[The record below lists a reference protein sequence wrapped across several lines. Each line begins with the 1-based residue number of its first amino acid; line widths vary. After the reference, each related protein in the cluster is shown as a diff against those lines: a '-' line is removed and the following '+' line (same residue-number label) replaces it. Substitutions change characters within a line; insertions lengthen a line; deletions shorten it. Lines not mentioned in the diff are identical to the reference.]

1 MACSERT
8 LIKVGLYFSIACLVV
23 LHAMLAWHSIS
34 LLLRLPSPHVD
45 SPMQQVKHKPAPD
58 FKLPAP
64 LQRKADSR

>member
-1 MACSERT
+1 MAWSERT
-8 LIKVGLYFSIACLVV
+8 LIKAGLYFSIACLVV

-34 LLLRLPSPHVD
+34 LLLHLPPHVD
-45 SPMQQVKHKPAPD
+45 PTAQHVKHKPESD